1 MKKYF
6 YIAALLCSTLKVV
19 AQDIHIIPQPVE
31 MQQQAGVFVFKPNM
45 MIGFNSLKE
54 GHLKVAKLFF
64 DKMETATGFRL
75 LLKLNEKENQKAIN
89 FNINATPNPT
99 IGNEGYTLEVTPKK
113 VILSANTEGGLFY
126 GVQTLF
132 QLLPKDIDN
141 QSVTTAKWEMPCV
154 KIVDYP
160 RFAWRGLMLDVSRH
174 FFPKEDV
181 KRYIDNMARF
191 KYNTFHWHLTDDEG
205 WRIEIKALPKLTEV
219 GAFRVPRYGKWGQY
233 DAPKD
238 GEKATD
244 GGFYTQNDIKEIVA
258 YAAERHITILPEIDV
273 PGHSS
278 AAIASYPEL
287 CCTKDPQSKV
297 MAGNKFSEWYGNG
310 KFKMLID
317 NSLNP
322 SDEGVYTFLDKVFAE
337 VATLFPNPYIHVGGD
352 ECYHGYW
359 AENTECKALM
369 QKEGLKNT
377 EELQSYFIKR
387 LEKILKKHGKKLIGW
402 DEILDGGLA
411 PEASVMS
418 WRGTQGGIAAAKQ
431 GHYVVMT
438 PNQSVYIDLPQGDIA
453 AEPDALT
460 YGTVRLRKAY
470 DFEPVPD
477 SIDAKYILG
486 GQANLWTEKVPT
498 IRHAEYMTYPRAWAL
513 ADVYWSSKTAKNWDN
528 FVVRME
534 KQMER
539 ADVMGL
545 NYARSAFDGIV
556 KTTLKDGKLIA
567 DMSTEIAD
575 LDIFYTLNETIPDAY
590 SLRYKTPIEIPEGPL
605 SLKVM
610 TYRKGKPVGKIIVL
624 PREMLLKRAAKF
636 IAP

>member
-1 MKKYF
+1 MKKNLF
-6 YIAALLCSTLKVV
+6 LIALLFSMSKVV

-31 MQQQAGVFVFKPNM
+31 MQRQAGVFTLKSDM
-45 MIGFNSLKE
+45 AIGTNTNSAE
-54 GHLKVAKLFF
+54 NQRVAKLFAE
-64 DKMETATGFRL
+64 KVATATGF
-75 LLKLNEKENQKAIN
+75 KLSASTNKSANQSAVN
-89 FNINATPNPT
+89 FSINATPNPT
-99 IGNEGYTLEVTPKK
+99 IGNEGYTLEVTPQK
-113 VILSANTEGGLFY
+113 VILTANTEGGLFY
-126 GVQTLF
+126 GVQTLL

-141 QSVTTAKWEMPCV
+141 QSVISAKWEMPCV
-154 KIVDYP
+154 KITDYP

-181 KRYIDNMARF
+181 KRYIDHMARF

-205 WRIEIKALPKLTEV
+205 WRVEIKSLPKLTEV
-219 GAFRVPRYGKWGQY
+219 GAFRVPRYGKWGQF

-244 GGFYTQNDIKEIVA
+244 GGFYTQADIKEVVA

-278 AAIASYPEL
+278 AAIAAYPEL
-287 CCTKDPQSKV
+287 CCTKDPKSKV
-297 MAGNKFSEWYGNG
+297 MAGNRFSEWYGNG
-310 KFKMLID
+310 KFKMLTD
-317 NSLNP
+317 NALNP
-322 SDEGVYTFLDKVFAE
+322 SDEGVYTFLDKVFGEIAP
-337 VATLFPNPYIHVGGD
+337 LFPNSYIHVGGD

-359 AENTECKALM
+359 AENAECKALM

-453 AEPDALT
+453 AEPDALV
-460 YGTVRLRKAY
+460 YGTVRLKKAY

-513 ADVYWSSKTAKNWDN
+513 ADVYWSPKTAKNWDN
-528 FVVRME
+528 FIVRME

-539 ADVMGL
+539 ADLIGL
-545 NYARSAFDGIV
+545 NYARSAFDAIV
-556 KTTLKDGKLIA
+556 KPTLKDGKLTVEIT
-567 DMSTEIAD
+567 TEIAG
-575 LDIFYTLNETIPDAY
+575 LDIFYTLNETIPDTY
-590 SLRYKTPIEIPEGPL
+590 TPLYKTPIEIPEGPV

-610 TYRKGKPVGKIIVL
+610 TYRNGKPVGKMVVL
-624 PREMLLKRAAKF
+624 PRETLAKRATTK
-636 IAP
+636 

>member
-1 MKKYF
+1 MEKNLYL
-6 YIAALLCSTLKVV
+6 IALICATLKVA
-19 AQDIHIIPQPVE
+19 AQDIHLIPQPVE
-31 MQQQAGVFVFKPNM
+31 MQQQAGVFTLTSNII
-45 MIGFNSLKE
+45 IGTNSKSIE
-54 GHLKVAKLFF
+54 NQRVAKLFAE
-64 DKMETATGFRL
+64 KIATATGF
-75 LLKLNEKENQKAIN
+75 KLSASVNKSANKSDIN

-99 IGNEGYTLEVTPKK
+99 IGNEGYTLDVTPKK
-113 VILSANTEGGLFY
+113 IILSANTEGGLFY
-126 GVQTLF
+126 GVQTLL
-132 QLLPKDIDN
+132 QLLPKEIEN
-141 QSVTTAKWEMPCV
+141 QSLTSAKWEIPCL

-191 KYNTFHWHLTDDEG
+191 KYNTFHWHLTDDQG
-205 WRIEIKALPKLTEV
+205 WRIEIKALPKLTEI
-219 GAFRVPRYGKWGQY
+219 GAFRVPRYGKWGQL

-244 GGFYTQNDIKEIVA
+244 GGFYTQSDIKEVVA
-258 YAAERHITILPEIDV
+258 YAAERHVMVLPEIDV
-273 PGHSS
+273 PGHSM
-278 AAIASYPEL
+278 AAIAAYPEL
-287 CCTKDPQSKV
+287 CCTKDPKITVSP
-297 MAGNKFSEWYGNG
+297 GHKFSEWYGNG

-317 NSLNP
+317 NTLNP
-322 SDEGVYTFLDKVFAE
+322 SDAGVYAFLDKVFAE
-337 VATLFPNPYIHVGGD
+337 VAPLFSHPYIHVGGD
-352 ECYHGYW
+352 EAYHGYW
-359 AENTECKALM
+359 AENAECKALM
-369 QKEGLKNT
+369 QKESLKNT

-418 WRGTQGGIAAAKQ
+418 WRGTEGGIAAAKQ

-438 PNQSVYIDLPQGDIA
+438 PNQSVYIDLPQGDVA
-453 AEPDALT
+453 AEPDVLT

-477 SIDAKYILG
+477 SVDAKYILG

-513 ADVYWSSKTAKNWDN
+513 SDVYWSPKTAKNWN
-528 FVVRME
+528 KFIVRME

-545 NYARSAFDGIV
+545 NYARSAFDAIV
-556 KTTLKDGKLIA
+556 KTSVKDGKLVA
-567 DMSTEIAD
+567 DITTEIAG
-575 LDIFYTLNETIPDAY
+575 LDIFYTLNETIPDTY
-590 SLRYKTPIEIPEGPL
+590 TPPYKTPIEIPEGPV

-610 TYRKGKPVGKIIVL
+610 TYRKGKPVGKMVVL
-624 PREMLLKRAAKF
+624 SREMLLKRATK
-636 IAP
+636 